1 MAWRG
6 FAFGGN
12 GVAAV
17 LMGLVLLG
25 GPVGAADWRERL
37 PEARLVGSGDFLWYG
52 LRVYSA
58 RLFSP
63 VVPPDWKQPFVLELT
78 YWRSLS
84 RDTLVEAS
92 LEEMRRLAPRP
103 PDDAQLAAWAGL
115 MRSAFVD
122 VHRGQRISGLY
133 LPGKGCRFYI
143 DGRLKQE
150 VDDPQFARAFFAI
163 WLDARTRKP
172 ELRRELLGL
181 AGPGIASGEQ
191 P

>member
-6 FAFGGN
+6 FSFGGN
-12 GVAAV
+12 RAAAL
-17 LMGLVLLG
+17 LMGLALLG
-25 GPVGAADWRERL
+25 GPVGAADWREQL
-37 PEARLVGSGDFLWYG
+37 PEARLVGAGDFHWYG

-63 VVPPDWKQPFVLELT
+63 VVRPDLTQPFVLELT

-84 RDTLVEAS
+84 RATLVDAS
-92 LEEMRRLAPRP
+92 LEEMRRLAPLP
-103 PDDAQLAAWAGL
+103 PNDVQLAAWAAL

-122 VHRGQRISGLY
+122 VRPGQRISGLY
-133 LPGKGCRFYI
+133 LPGKGCRFYT
-143 DGRLKQE
+143 DGRLQRV

-181 AGPGIASGEQ
+181 AGPGIAAGEQ

>member
-6 FAFGGN
+6 FAFGGKQ
-12 GVAAV
+12 AAL
-17 LMGLVLLG
+17 LMCLALLG

-37 PEARLVGSGDFLWYG
+37 PEARLVGAGDFHWYG

-63 VVPPDWKQPFVLELT
+63 VARPDLTQPFVLELT

-84 RDTLVEAS
+84 RDTLVDAS

-122 VHRGQRISGLY
+122 VRQGQRISGLY
-133 LPGKGCRFYI
+133 LPGMGCRFYI
-143 DGRLKQE
+143 DGRLQRV

-181 AGPGIASGEQ
+181 AGPGIAAGEQ